1 MRAPT
6 RKSAAAEAARFNAHD
21 RFKQRSR
28 SWTWIGLSIATVI
41 HFLLLAFMP
50 FTRRVDTL
58 PEAREARPLRAIRLL
73 ARIAVPPP
81 PDPIARLAPP
91 ILPDMAP
98 IGDFEVEPVELADEV
113 IGSAP
118 IPEPPTT
125 VVSDEMAGFEY
136 FVPSMVKPELVNREE
151 VRRKLQREYPRHLQN
166 VGIGGALVILFW
178 IDEEGAVHKY
188 EVKRSSGRKLLDE
201 AAERVVPVM
210 KFRPAYKHGR
220 PVKIIVALPVRFES
234 H

>member
-178 IDEEGAVHKY
+178 IDEKGAD
-188 EVKRSSGRKLLDE
+188 RKS
-201 AAERVVPVM
+201 VV
-210 KFRPAYKHGR
+210 
-220 PVKIIVALPVRFES
+220 
-234 H
+234 